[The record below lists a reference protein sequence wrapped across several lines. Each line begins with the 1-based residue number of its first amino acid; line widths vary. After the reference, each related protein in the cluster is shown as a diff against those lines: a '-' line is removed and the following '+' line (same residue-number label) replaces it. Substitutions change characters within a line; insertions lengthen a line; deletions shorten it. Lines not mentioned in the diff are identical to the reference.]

1 MYIGLWFCSENFIP
15 VKGIIRTFKG
25 LVHVDNKS
33 IQELVMASDILYIT
47 TVGSCDQCFFIRL
60 SLLDSMLSPMQLGFR
75 TMEVSTN
82 YILHLRKGISTFRKT
97 RQIVN
102 VHVKFLLVVRSLYV
116 LKHSHFSLELV

>member
-25 LVHVDNKS
+25 LVHVDNKI

-47 TVGSCDQCFFIRL
+47 TVCSCDQCFFIRL
-60 SLLDSMLSPMQLGFR
+60 SLLDSILSPMQLGFR

-82 YILHLRKGISTFRKT
+82 YILHLRKGISTYRKT